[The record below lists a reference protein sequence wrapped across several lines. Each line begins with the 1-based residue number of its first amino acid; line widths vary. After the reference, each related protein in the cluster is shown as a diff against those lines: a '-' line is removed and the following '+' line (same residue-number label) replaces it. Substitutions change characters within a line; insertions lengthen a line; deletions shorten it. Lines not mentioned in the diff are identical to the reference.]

1 MKREKCLE
9 LARIQAC
16 GLHSP
21 VAVLNFKVPTEL
33 ARLVHF
39 FLKEKQIKEQKN
51 EERKMSRTGPGPG
64 SGFAR
69 PSCRVDF

>member
-39 FLKEKQIKEQKN
+39 FLKEKQIKEQK
-51 EERKMSRTGPGPG
+51 K
-64 SGFAR
+64 
-69 PSCRVDF
+69 